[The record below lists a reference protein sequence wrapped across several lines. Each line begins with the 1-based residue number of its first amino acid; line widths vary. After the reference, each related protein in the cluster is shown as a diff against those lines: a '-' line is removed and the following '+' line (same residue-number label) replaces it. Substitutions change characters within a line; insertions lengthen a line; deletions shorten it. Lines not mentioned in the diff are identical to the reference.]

1 LTSQYRFSALT
12 FDSVATGYG
21 QPPNTLYDWTL
32 SPSGPTEASFR
43 LPDEVEGRLLI
54 EKFSNNVTKALYSN
68 HQDPVGLADES
79 QSSHLIV
86 FLQREYEDLE
96 YKLKYDISRKFS
108 FYISFHRLT

>member
-12 FDSVATGYG
+12 LDSVATGYG

-96 YKLKYDISRKFS
+96 YKLKYDISREFS